1 MCSLLLCLLV
11 TNVKSQTVYQ
21 LNFMEVYK
29 NNTIISKGEL
39 DVDKLIIDENQSRIS
54 IVPPPENKTQIFKI
68 LSKTKKG
75 DEIVY
80 NCEMKNPN
88 GIVHV
93 ELTLDTF
100 YKYLICVGESEKV
113 NGNYVKYYFK

>member
-1 MCSLLLCLLV
+1 
-11 TNVKSQTVYQ
+11 
-21 LNFMEVYK
+21 MEVYK